1 MSLSET
7 GLFEWME
14 FLSYAV
20 TVIGLPLAIAVFIW
34 EQHKERRNEEEEIYQ
49 RLSDEYAA
57 FMRLALENAD
67 LNLFRRSASAEPLTE
82 EQQER
87 KAILFGVLVSL
98 FERAFLLVYEE
109 HMSWQTQRL
118 WQSWEDYIREWCRRE
133 DFRAALPELLK
144 GEDEDFVRVVWRV
157 AEEEARTATAGG
169 APAKLSAPK
178 ETIR

>member
-1 MSLSET
+1 MS
-7 GLFEWME
+7 GFEWAE
-14 FLSYAV
+14 FLSYVV
-20 TVIGLPLAIAVFIW
+20 TVIGLPLAIAIFIW

-49 RLSDEYAA
+49 RLSDEYAD
-57 FMRLALENAD
+57 FMRLALEHAD
-67 LNLFRRSASAEPLTE
+67 LKLFRRAAGSEPLTE

-109 HMSWQTQRL
+109 HMSKQTQRL

-144 GEDEDFVRVVWRV
+144 GEDEDFCRIVRRV
-157 AEEEARTATAGG
+157 AEQEAGRAHGEAHG
-169 APAKLSAPK
+169 
-178 ETIR
+178 